1 VAAVF
6 PDPIEVGA
14 EMLPACP
21 GSEVSREVLAEL
33 PWMGTTVENPETRIV
48 EELTMPEVEAEPPE
62 LPGELSLADE
72 RPELLPCGI
81 VAPDEPRFEIETGLE
96 NEGDTLG
103 GLEDPNAD
111 VN

>member
-1 VAAVF
+1 
-6 PDPIEVGA
+6 
-14 EMLPACP
+14 
-21 GSEVSREVLAEL
+21 
-33 PWMGTTVENPETRIV
+33 MGTTVENPETRIV

-96 NEGDTLG
+96 NEGYTLG

>member
-6 PDPIEVGA
+6 PDSIEVGA

-21 GSEVSREVLAEL
+21 WSEVSREVLAEL

-96 NEGDTLG
+96 NEGYTLG